1 MFSIV
6 SSVCGVASFAL
17 RLSNSQHP
25 LSSLPCPHDLSAVP
39 ALVATAAAAAAETC
53 TSGESC
59 TTRRSTW
66 PTSPLALALAKQQ
79 WGAMRREF
87 DTFLGG
93 ARLARFEDL
102 VSYGRR
108 ARTLERLVA
117 FLDRREASR
126 APAALMY
133 TFSLADRHAAGQ
145 PRRRPRRDGGD
156 DADHGPQRHV
166 PRLHGLACRAREPLR
181 RVRRDGSTIRSPRPR
196 SPRALLA
203 AARRCSVSERV
214 RPGQFRLME
223 VTSLQLFVARRCG
236 RPRLGQRLRSCVVRR
251 SARSRRRGGARARA
265 ARVRGGRP
273 RSRKASRN

>member
-1 MFSIV
+1 
-6 SSVCGVASFAL
+6 
-17 RLSNSQHP
+17 
-25 LSSLPCPHDLSAVP
+25 
-39 ALVATAAAAAAETC
+39 
-53 TSGESC
+53 
-59 TTRRSTW
+59 
-66 PTSPLALALAKQQ
+66 
-79 WGAMRREF
+79 MRREF
-87 DTFLGG
+87 DAFLGG
-93 ARLARFEDL
+93 ARRARFEDL
-102 VSYGRR
+102 ASYGRR

-126 APAALMY
+126 APVALMY

-223 VTSLQLFVARRCG
+223 VTSLQLSVARRCG
-236 RPRLGQRLRSCVVRR
+236 RPRLGQRLRSCVVWR
-251 SARSRRRGGARARA
+251 SARSRRAPRRRERACGEEGLEAAGLLGIRANENLSCFLSGGVFA
-265 ARVRGGRP
+265 
-273 RSRKASRN
+273 